1 MKQSIHDHQR
11 AYNFFRARLERM
23 TLPDETKKAILEFD
37 LVMAASGNSLSR
49 RVKYLDV
56 LPRIASALHVPLRD
70 VTKQDLMRYITDLD
84 AKGLSVWTTHDYRV
98 IIKRFWKWLKCND
111 EEYPAE
117 VRWIKTSIPRSK
129 RPRRSAADMLTE
141 AEVDRLIRVSTHPRN
156 RALIATLWDAGGRIG
171 EVGTLWNTDITF
183 DKYGAVISV
192 EGKTGPR
199 PIRLVQAVPYLV
211 EWMSFHPLRTQPK
224 FPLWVV
230 SSNRAKH
237 QPLNYNAIRELLR
250 KAARKAGV
258 TKRVNPHSWR
268 HARASNLAP
277 HLNEFQMNARFGWV
291 HGSAMP
297 GTYIHWSGK
306 ETDPAILR
314 LSGIKTE
321 ETALAETPLKPVMC
335 TRCDTINATD
345 AKFCRRCGMGIV
357 ESDVI
362 AADERVRRH
371 ETVLAELLKDE
382 HVRKAIQ
389 ESLVRRETSLRLL
402 QIERPSK

>member
-1 MKQSIHDHQR
+1 MKPSIHDHQR

-23 TLPDETKKAILEFD
+23 QLPEETKKAVLDFD
-37 LVMAASGNSLSR
+37 LVMAAGGNSVSR

-56 LPRIASALHVPLRD
+56 LPRMASTLGVPLRD
-70 VTKQDLMRYITDLD
+70 LTKQDLMRYITDLD

-98 IIKRFWKWLKCND
+98 IIKRFWKWLKGND
-111 EEYPAE
+111 EEYPSE
-117 VRWIKTSIPRSK
+117 VKWIKTGIPRSK
-129 RPRRSAADMLTE
+129 RPTRSAADMLLDS
-141 AEVDRLIRVSTHPRN
+141 EVERMIRVSTHPRN

-171 EVGTLWNTDITF
+171 EVGTLWNTDIKF
-183 DKYGAVISV
+183 DKYGAIISV

-211 EWMSFHPLRTQPK
+211 EWLSFHPLRTQPK
-224 FPLWVV
+224 FPVWVV

-314 LSGIKTE
+314 LAGIKTE
-321 ETALAETPLKPVMC
+321 ETTDATTALKPRVC

-345 AKFCRRCGMGIV
+345 ARFCRKCGMALDLV
-357 ESDVI
+357 TVTQAE
-362 AADERVRRH
+362 
-371 ETVLAELLKDE
+371 ETVSENEALLAELLKDKR
-382 HVRKAIQ
+382 VRDAVKH
-389 ESLVRRETSLRLL
+389 SLV
-402 QIERPSK
+402 ERHERMKSKLP